1 MLFLKYAAMD
11 IPYSEV
17 ADRMNLGRQSVTDYQ
32 KKLYKKFGVNSR
44 IGMVLLAVKYKMVEI

>member
-1 MLFLKYAAMD
+1 MD